1 MHPTRPPQAPLPES
15 GIRPLFLHK
24 QAPAPS
30 QESDF
35 PERQAGFP
43 PPYNTHKPADSRL
56 QHDPA
61 FKLSLFFQRHCTAFE
76 PVGSLFVFQPVNSLL
91 RFLFYIHPL
100 ICPVINTAHRRN
112 VSRMIVMQTGKPLS
126 LFFIDRSHSG
136 AVIKPMLCIP
146 VQYLTGRCGII
157 QKRIFFFQRD

>member
-43 PPYNTHKPADSRL
+43 PPYNTHKPADCRL
-56 QHDPA
+56 QHDPGCFPLKVPRLQA
-61 FKLSLFFQRHCTAFE
+61 LSFLSA
-76 PVGSLFVFQPVNSLL
+76 SLYGF
-91 RFLFYIHPL
+91 
-100 ICPVINTAHRRN
+100 
-112 VSRMIVMQTGKPLS
+112 
-126 LFFIDRSHSG
+126 
-136 AVIKPMLCIP
+136 
-146 VQYLTGRCGII
+146 
-157 QKRIFFFQRD
+157 